1 MKTQFVTDDGKVFAT
16 AEAAKAHED
25 TTRANNEKVKQYV
38 KRIEEIDMQVE
49 KLEEER
55 TKILAEW
62 KKSRPESTQKSI
74 DTINSLYNLLFGDG
88 RE

>member
-1 MKTQFVTDDGKVFAT
+1 MKTQFVTDDGKIFAT
-16 AEAAKAHED
+16 EEAAKAHED
-25 TTRANNEKVKQYV
+25 KARANNERVKQYV
-38 KRIEEIDMQVE
+38 KRIEEIDMQID

-55 TKILAEW
+55 AKILAEW
-62 KKSRPESTQKSI
+62 KKSMPASTQKSI